1 MATDKPKFT
10 IVGAGLSGALM
21 AAYLG
26 QMGYE
31 VEMFEKRPDPHRA
44 GTQGGRSINL
54 ALSTRG
60 IRALQEVGVAE
71 QVLASAVPMRGRMMH
86 APDGRLTFQ
95 PYGTSADQVINSVSR
110 GGLNM
115 ILLEAAGRHPSV
127 RLHFDSTCVGAD
139 LDTGAALRTTD
150 DIRAAVE
157 RLEATGADVCV
168 TAYEADHNPYYN
180 MVELDPAGLARVCI
194 PPERPIANRQQAP
207 AVYSLSPAIFAIR
220 RDALWRHDHWSQ
232 CKMTLSVIPRER
244 ALDIDTELDF
254 TLVELLFARR
264 AAR

>member
-1 MATDKPKFT
+1 MEHADPKKPARRPS
-10 IVGAGLSGALM
+10 IV
-21 AAYLG
+21 AAICA
-26 QMGYE
+26 
-31 VEMFEKRPDPHRA
+31 RA
-44 GTQGGRSINL
+44 GSKGVPRKNLRLLDGKPLIGRAVEQALATSIFDRVVASTDDPEMARVAAEFGAEVPFLRPAEL
-54 ALSTRG
+54 AQDRTNKWDVFRHLVSELEARG
-60 IRALQEVGVAE
+60 E
-71 QVLASAVPMRGRMMH
+71 QVG
-86 APDGRLTFQ
+86 
-95 PYGTSADQVINSVSR
+95 I
-110 GGLNM
+110 
-115 ILLEAAGRHPSV
+115 I
-127 RLHFDSTCVGAD
+127 AD

-150 DIRAAVE
+150 DIRAAIE

-194 PPERPIANRQQAP
+194 RPERPVANRQQAP
-207 AVYSLSPAIFAIR
+207 AVYNLSPAIFAIR

-264 AAR
+264 SAR